1 MVLHCVQKMRF
12 NISLKWFVS
21 IAFLTM
27 GLVLVV
33 GYTSLSGRYFILG
46 MDNMIASHMEQS
58 VYQFKQQAAQKQL
71 INGYLVSQHW
81 HQQPHEVRQAFAQ
94 PPQQS
99 GELIKQVERDQ
110 TEGPPKNIIF
120 AMRYDNQ
127 GSTVYISRALPRE
140 SITEMVD
147 RNVRQSRQTLITISV
162 MTALALAVVLALLLW
177 LVSRPITALGDW
189 TQSLEADNLKKP
201 IPDFYYPELNKMA
214 ELIRRSLISVHDVLE
229 REQQFLRHTS
239 HELRTPI
246 SIIRNNIELLH
257 KLQASNSQTNES
269 GKQAIINRIDRASLT
284 MQHLTETL
292 LWLSKESPES
302 LPEKEVQLDKILRT
316 LVAEMQYLLNEKD
329 VHVNVDTEPFTMQL
343 PEVAVKIVLGN
354 LIRNAFQHTWEG
366 DVLIRQSGDQV
377 EIINT
382 EKSEEIQNDNL
393 GFGLGLQLTQQLV
406 NQLGWMYE
414 NTSQSNER
422 RVLIHFS

>member
-1 MVLHCVQKMRF
+1 
-12 NISLKWFVS
+12 
-21 IAFLTM
+21 
-27 GLVLVV
+27 
-33 GYTSLSGRYFILG
+33 
-46 MDNMIASHMEQS
+46 
-58 VYQFKQQAAQKQL
+58 
-71 INGYLVSQHW
+71 
-81 HQQPHEVRQAFAQ
+81 
-94 PPQQS
+94 
-99 GELIKQVERDQ
+99 
-110 TEGPPKNIIF
+110 
-120 AMRYDNQ
+120 
-127 GSTVYISRALPRE
+127 
-140 SITEMVD
+140 
-147 RNVRQSRQTLITISV
+147 
-162 MTALALAVVLALLLW
+162 
-177 LVSRPITALGDW
+177 
-189 TQSLEADNLKKP
+189 LEADNLKKP

-302 LPEKEVQLDKILRT
+302 LPEKEVQLDKILRA